1 MADRPLAETQLDEA
15 IDRAV
20 REMMNVEPTGELRQR
35 VLDEIAGAPQ
45 WVMPWRTLA
54 AASAALA
61 AIVLIIVNLLTQQ
74 PAPPESRVANTR
86 AVPSIQQTTPPPA
99 TKPSTPAASQALPRG
114 TMPIAQRP
122 RRSTP
127 LAAPHTAQE
136 RLVEAASIPGTLAL
150 ETSTTAAEPLAP
162 VLPVAMTLLYTPPI
176 RTSEIEIT
184 QITLERI
191 EIVPLPSR
199 R

>member
-1 MADRPLAETQLDEA
+1 MADRPLVETQLDEA

-20 REMMNVEPTGELRQR
+20 REMMNVEPTGDLRQR

-45 WVMPWRTLA
+45 WVMPWRALA

-61 AIVLIIVNLLTQQ
+61 AIVLLIVNLITRQ
-74 PAPPESRVANTR
+74 PAPPENRVASTL
-86 AVPSIQQTTPPPA
+86 AVPPIQQTTPPPA
-99 TKPSTPAASQALPRG
+99 TKPSTPAASQAQDTL
-114 TMPIAQRP
+114 PIAQRP
-122 RRSTP
+122 GRSTP
-127 LAAPHTAQE
+127 LVAPHTAQE
-136 RLVEAASIPGTLAL
+136 RLVEAASIPGPLAL
-150 ETSTTAAEPLAP
+150 ETATTPAEPLAP
-162 VLPVAMTLLYTPPI
+162 VLPVAVTPLYTPPI

-184 QITLERI
+184 QITLEPI

>member
-1 MADRPLAETQLDEA
+1 MADRNVADKQLDEA

-20 REMMNVEPTGELRQR
+20 RDMTHVEPTGDLRQR
-35 VLDEIAGAPQ
+35 VLDEIGAPQ
-45 WVMPWRTLA
+45 WVMPWRVLA
-54 AASAALA
+54 SASAALA
-61 AIVLIIVNLLTQQ
+61 AIVLLVNLITRQ
-74 PAPPESRVANTR
+74 PAPPESRVASTR
-86 AVPSIQQTTPPPA
+86 AVSPIQQTTPPPA
-99 TKPSTPAASQALPRG
+99 TKPSTPGTAQARPPA
-114 TMPIAQRP
+114 TSPIAQRP

-127 LAAPHTAQE
+127 LAPHTAQD
-136 RLVEAASIPGTLAL
+136 RLVEAASIPGALAL
-150 ETSTTAAEPLAP
+150 ETSTAPAEPLAP
-162 VLPVAMTLLYTPPI
+162 VLPVAMTLLETPLI

>member
-1 MADRPLAETQLDEA
+1 MADRPHAETQLDEA

-20 REMMNVEPTGELRQR
+20 REMMNVEPTGDLRQR

-45 WVMPWRTLA
+45 WVMPWRALA

-61 AIVLIIVNLLTQQ
+61 AIVLLIVNLITRQ
-74 PAPPESRVANTR
+74 PAPAENRVASTI
-86 AVPSIQQTTPPPA
+86 AVPPIQQTTPPPA
-99 TKPSTPAASQALPRG
+99 TKPSTPAASQAQDTL
-114 TMPIAQRP
+114 PIAQRP
-122 RRSTP
+122 GRSTP
-127 LAAPHTAQE
+127 RVARHTAQE
-136 RLVEAASIPGTLAL
+136 RLVEAASIPGPLAL
-150 ETSTTAAEPLAP
+150 ETATTPAEPLAP
-162 VLPVAMTLLYTPPI
+162 VLPVAVTPLYTPPI

-184 QITLERI
+184 QITLEPI

>member
-1 MADRPLAETQLDEA
+1 METQLDEA

-20 REMMNVEPTGELRQR
+20 REMMNVEPTGDLRQR

-45 WVMPWRTLA
+45 WVMPWRALA

-61 AIVLIIVNLLTQQ
+61 AIVLLIVNLITRQ
-74 PAPPESRVANTR
+74 PAPPESRRGQHTR
-86 AVPSIQQTTPPPA
+86 RAPDSTDNAAAA
-99 TKPSTPAASQALPRG
+99 TKPSTRAASQALPRD
-114 TMPIAQRP
+114 TLPIAQRP
-122 RRSTP
+122 GRSTP
-127 LAAPHTAQE
+127 LVAPQTAQE
-136 RLVEAASIPGTLAL
+136 RLVEAASIPGALAL
-150 ETSTTAAEPLAP
+150 ETSTAPAEPLAP
-162 VLPVAMTLLYTPPI
+162 VLPVAMTLLDTPPI

>member
-20 REMMNVEPTGELRQR
+20 REMMNVEPTGDLRQR
-35 VLDEIAGAPQ
+35 VLDEIAGAPH
-45 WVMPWRTLA
+45 WVMPWRALA

-61 AIVLIIVNLLTQQ
+61 AMLLLIVSLITRQQ
-74 PAPPESRVANTR
+74 APPESRVASTR
-86 AVPSIQQTTPPPA
+86 PVPPIQQTTPPPA
-99 TKPSTPAASQALPRG
+99 TKPSTPAASQARPRD
-114 TMPIAQRP
+114 TLPIAQRP
-122 RRSTP
+122 GRSTP
-127 LAAPHTAQE
+127 RVAPQTPQE
-136 RLVEAASIPGTLAL
+136 RLVEAASIPGTLVL
-150 ETSTTAAEPLAP
+150 ESATTPAEPLAP
-162 VLPVAMTLLYTPPI
+162 VRPVAMTLLDTPPI

>member
-1 MADRPLAETQLDEA
+1 MADRPLVETQLDEA

-20 REMMNVEPTGELRQR
+20 REMMNVEPTGDLRQR

-45 WVMPWRTLA
+45 WVMPWRALA

-61 AIVLIIVNLLTQQ
+61 AIVLLVVNLITRQ
-74 PAPPESRVANTR
+74 PAPPESRVASTR
-86 AVPSIQQTTPPPA
+86 AVPPIQQTTPPP
-99 TKPSTPAASQALPRG
+99 KPSTRAASQALPRD
-114 TMPIAQRP
+114 TLPIAQRP
-122 RRSTP
+122 GRSTP
-127 LAAPHTAQE
+127 LVAPQTAQE
-136 RLVEAASIPGTLAL
+136 RLVEAASIPGALAL
-150 ETSTTAAEPLAP
+150 ETSTAPAEPLAP
-162 VLPVAMTLLYTPPI
+162 VLPVAMTLLDTPLI

>member
-1 MADRPLAETQLDEA
+1 MADRPLVETQLDEA

-20 REMMNVEPTGELRQR
+20 REMMNVEPTGDLRQR

-45 WVMPWRTLA
+45 WVLPWRALA

-61 AIVLIIVNLLTQQ
+61 AIVLLIVNLITRQ
-74 PAPPESRVANTR
+74 PAPPESRVASTR
-86 AVPSIQQTTPPPA
+86 AVPPIQQTTPPPA
-99 TKPSTPAASQALPRG
+99 TKPSTPSQALPRN
-114 TMPIAQRP
+114 TLPIAQRP
-122 RRSTP
+122 GRSTSFV
-127 LAAPHTAQE
+127 APHTAQE
-136 RLVEAASIPGTLAL
+136 RLVEAASIPGPLSP
-150 ETSTTAAEPLAP
+150 ETSTTPAGPLAP
-162 VLPVAMTLLYTPPI
+162 VLPIAMTLLDTPPI

-184 QITLERI
+184 QITLEPI

>member
-1 MADRPLAETQLDEA
+1 MADRPLVETQLDEA

-20 REMMNVEPTGELRQR
+20 REMMNVEPTGDLRRR

-45 WVMPWRTLA
+45 WVMPVRALA

-61 AIVLIIVNLLTQQ
+61 AVVLLIVNLITRL
-74 PAPPESRVANTR
+74 PAPPENRVASTL
-86 AVPSIQQTTPPPA
+86 AVPPIQQTTPPPA
-99 TKPSTPAASQALPRG
+99 TKPSTPAASQAQDTL
-114 TMPIAQRP
+114 PIAQRP
-122 RRSTP
+122 GRSTP
-127 LAAPHTAQE
+127 RVAPHTAQE
-136 RLVEAASIPGTLAL
+136 RLVEAASIPGPLAL
-150 ETSTTAAEPLAP
+150 ETATTPAEPLAP
-162 VLPVAMTLLYTPPI
+162 VLPVAVTPLYTPPI

-184 QITLERI
+184 QITLEPI

>member
-1 MADRPLAETQLDEA
+1 MADRPLVETQLDEA

-20 REMMNVEPTGELRQR
+20 REMMNVEPTDDLRQR
-35 VLDEIAGAPQ
+35 VLDEIAGTPQ

-61 AIVLIIVNLLTQQ
+61 AIVLLIVNLITRQ
-74 PAPPESRVANTR
+74 PAPPESRVASTR
-86 AVPSIQQTTPPPA
+86 AVAPLQQTTPPPA
-99 TKPSTPAASQALPRG
+99 TKPSTPASQALPRD
-114 TMPIAQRP
+114 TLPIAQRP
-122 RRSTP
+122 GRSAP
-127 LAAPHTAQE
+127 RAAPQTPQE
-136 RLVEAASIPGTLAL
+136 RLVEAASIPGALAL
-150 ETSTTAAEPLAP
+150 ETATTPAEPLAP

>member
-1 MADRPLAETQLDEA
+1 MADRPLVETQLDEA

-20 REMMNVEPTGELRQR
+20 REMMNVEPTGDLRQR

-45 WVMPWRTLA
+45 WVMPWRALA

-61 AIVLIIVNLLTQQ
+61 AIVLLIVNLITRQ
-74 PAPPESRVANTR
+74 PAPPESRVASTR
-86 AVPSIQQTTPPPA
+86 AVPPIQQTTPPPA
-99 TKPSTPAASQALPRG
+99 TKPSTPAASQALPRD
-114 TMPIAQRP
+114 TLPIAQRP
-122 RRSTP
+122 GRSTP
-127 LAAPHTAQE
+127 RVAPHTAQE
-136 RLVEAASIPGTLAL
+136 RLVEAASIPGPLAL
-150 ETSTTAAEPLAP
+150 ETATTPAEPLAP

-184 QITLERI
+184 QITLEPI

>member
-1 MADRPLAETQLDEA
+1 MAADRTPPDTPLDEA

-20 REMMNVEPTGELRQR
+20 REMMNVEPTGDLRQR

-45 WVMPWRTLA
+45 WVMPWRALA

-61 AIVLIIVNLLTQQ
+61 AIVLLIVNLITRQ
-74 PAPPESRVANTR
+74 PAPPESRVASTR
-86 AVPSIQQTTPPPA
+86 AVPPIQQTTPPP
-99 TKPSTPAASQALPRG
+99 KPSTRAASQALPRD
-114 TMPIAQRP
+114 TLPIAQRP
-122 RRSTP
+122 GRSTP
-127 LAAPHTAQE
+127 LVAPQTAQE
-136 RLVEAASIPGTLAL
+136 RLVEAASIPGALAL
-150 ETSTTAAEPLAP
+150 ETSTAPAEPLAP
-162 VLPVAMTLLYTPPI
+162 VLPVAMTLLDTPLI

>member
-1 MADRPLAETQLDEA
+1 MADRPLVETQLDEA

-20 REMMNVEPTGELRQR
+20 REMMNVEPTGDLRQR

-45 WVMPWRTLA
+45 WVMPWRALA

-61 AIVLIIVNLLTQQ
+61 AIVLLIVNLITRQ
-74 PAPPESRVANTR
+74 PAPPESPLASTR
-86 AVPSIQQTTPPPA
+86 AVPPIQQTTPPPP
-99 TKPSTPAASQALPRG
+99 KPSTPAASQALPRD
-114 TMPIAQRP
+114 TLPIAQRP
-122 RRSTP
+122 GRSTP
-127 LAAPHTAQE
+127 LVAPQTAQE
-136 RLVEAASIPGTLAL
+136 RLVEAASIPGALAL
-150 ETSTTAAEPLAP
+150 ETSTAPAEPLAP
-162 VLPVAMTLLYTPPI
+162 VLPVAMTLLDTPLI